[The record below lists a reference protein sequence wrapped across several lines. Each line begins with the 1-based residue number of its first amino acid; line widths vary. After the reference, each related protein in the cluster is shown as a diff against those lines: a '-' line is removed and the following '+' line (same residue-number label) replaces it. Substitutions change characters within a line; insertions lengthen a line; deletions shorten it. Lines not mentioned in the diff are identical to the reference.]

1 LGVFDLPMKAT
12 IVLAIGVCLIAT
24 SAAAHVTVWPQQS
37 RQGARERYTVRVPT
51 EGQLSTMSV
60 ELEIPPDVSVTG
72 VLATAGYTYDVIRES
87 GRIVRIVWKQEIKPG
102 EVGEFVFFAI
112 NPKSDQI
119 AWRARQRLADGT
131 STEWVGP
138 RGHPRPAASVKLAP

>member
-1 LGVFDLPMKAT
+1 MKAT
-12 IVLAIGVCLIAT
+12 TVLVLGLSLIAT

-51 EGQLSTMSV
+51 EGQLSTTSV
-60 ELEIPPDVSVTG
+60 ELEVPPDVSVTG
-72 VLATAGYTYDVIRES
+72 VLAPAGYTYNVIREN
-87 GRIVRIVWKQEIKPG
+87 GRIVRIVWKQEIKPW

-119 AWRARQRLADGT
+119 AWWARQRLADGT
-131 STEWVGP
+131 SMEWVGP
-138 RGHPRPAASVKLAP
+138 PGDPRPAAIVKLAP